1 MFCCS
6 HVGLQLFV
14 QLSLLSDLIV
24 ELLICLKMEYIN
36 PDLPGK

>member
-1 MFCCS
+1 MFCFS
-6 HVGLQLFV
+6 HVGLHLFV

-36 PDLPGK
+36 PGLPGK